1 MHRALPRELAEFL
14 DFHIYELTHLL
25 QSMARRFFHEADKL
39 LADGEPVILTP
50 LQVKFCIK
58 AITEVMIYN
67 LNKV

>member
-25 QSMARRFFHEADKL
+25 QSMARHFFHEADKL

-50 LQVKFCIK
+50 LQVRFCVK
-58 AITEVMIYN
+58 KNRNV
-67 LNKV
+67 LR